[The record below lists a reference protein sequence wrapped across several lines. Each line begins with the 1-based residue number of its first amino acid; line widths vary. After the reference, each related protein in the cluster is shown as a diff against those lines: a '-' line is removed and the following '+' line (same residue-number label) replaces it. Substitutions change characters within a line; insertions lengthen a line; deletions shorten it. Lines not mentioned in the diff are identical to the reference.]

1 MPLLETILHPLDVT
15 IPLVIDLSYKKI
27 LIILEMGYTIF
38 ASFFY
43 SSLLSSTFEVNVKR
57 RVKCI
62 YIVSTWKYNVN
73 VFVIPKFSQPKLFFS
88 SL

>member
-1 MPLLETILHPLDVT
+1 
-15 IPLVIDLSYKKI
+15 
-27 LIILEMGYTIF
+27 
-38 ASFFY
+38 
-43 SSLLSSTFEVNVKR
+43 LSSTFEVNVKR

-73 VFVIPKFSQPKLFFS
+73 VFAIPKFSQPKLFFS